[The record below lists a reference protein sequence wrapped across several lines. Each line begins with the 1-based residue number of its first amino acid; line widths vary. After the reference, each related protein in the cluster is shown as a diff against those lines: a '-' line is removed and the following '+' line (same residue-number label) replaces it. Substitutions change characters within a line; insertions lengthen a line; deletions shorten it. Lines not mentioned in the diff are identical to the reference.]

1 MIKKVKKI
9 KYLLGLSTLLLLFM
23 FPRPVSAEI
32 MMQQP
37 VPNVGDYEHYQYITN
52 YNKEHGMTKA
62 LTSYGVINLRDKKYK
77 VYVEINNSSSFSQL
91 SNVTAQAVKTWHK
104 NGIPVEVT
112 DNAKDAN
119 IFVRAAN
126 GTDKDILGVTHYTR
140 GWSYIP
146 VSSVEIVLY
155 PQRFSGPYY
164 IKKHNQCY
172 RITMEHELGHAF
184 GLHHNPDKNSTMHYM
199 YHNEQHLMNSDID
212 KAKQI
217 YNILANCYQFN

>member
-1 MIKKVKKI
+1 MKKI
-9 KYLLGLSTLLLLFM
+9 KYLLGLSILLLLFI
-23 FPRPVSAEI
+23 FPRSVSAEI
-32 MMQQP
+32 MMRQP

-91 SNVTAQAVKTWHK
+91 SNVTAQAVKVWHK
-104 NGIPVEVT
+104 NGIPVEMT
-112 DNAKDAN
+112 NNAKDAN
-119 IFVRAAN
+119 IFVRAAKGKN
-126 GTDKDILGVTHYTR
+126 NDLAVTQYTE

-146 VSSVEIVLY
+146 ESSVEIVIY
-155 PQRFSGPYY
+155 PQMFSSPYY

-184 GLHHNPDKNSTMHYM
+184 GLHHNPNKHSVM
-199 YHNEQHLMNSDID
+199 YYRYSNTQHLMHNDIN

>member
-1 MIKKVKKI
+1 MKKI
-9 KYLLGLSTLLLLFM
+9 KYLLGLSTLLLLFI

-32 MMQQP
+32 MMRQP

-62 LTSYGVINLRDKKYK
+62 LTSGGVINLRDKKYK

-91 SNVTAQAVKTWHK
+91 SNVTAKAVKVWHK

-112 DNAKDAN
+112 NNAKDAN

-126 GTDKDILGVTHYTR
+126 EKTKDCLGVTHYTE

-146 VSSVEIVLY
+146 GSSVEIVIY
-155 PQRFSGPYY
+155 PQMFNTHYY
-164 IKKHNQCY
+164 IKKNNYCY
-172 RITMEHELGHAF
+172 TTIMEHELGHAF
-184 GLHHNPDKNSTMHYM
+184 GLQHNPDKHSAMHYM
-199 YHNEQHLMNSDID
+199 YYNEQHLMNSDID

>member
-1 MIKKVKKI
+1 MKKI
-9 KYLLGLSTLLLLFM
+9 KYLLGLSILLLLFI
-23 FPRPVSAEI
+23 FPRSVSAAI
-32 MMQQP
+32 MMRQP
-37 VPNVGDYEHYQYITN
+37 IPNVGDFDHYQYITN
-52 YNKEHGMTKA
+52 YNKAHGMTKS

-91 SNVTAQAVKTWHK
+91 SNVTAQAVKVWHK

-112 DNAKDAN
+112 NNAKDAN
-119 IFVRAAN
+119 IFVRAAKGKSN
-126 GTDKDILGVTHYTR
+126 DLAVTQYTE

-146 VSSVEIVLY
+146 ESSVEIVIY
-155 PQRFSGPYY
+155 PQMFSSPYY

-172 RITMEHELGHAF
+172 RTTMEHELGHAF
-184 GLHHNPDKNSTMHYM
+184 GLHHNPNKHSVM
-199 YHNEQHLMNSDID
+199 YYRYSNTQHLMHNDIN

>member
-1 MIKKVKKI
+1 
-9 KYLLGLSTLLLLFM
+9 M

-32 MMQQP
+32 MMRQP
-37 VPNVGDYEHYQYITN
+37 VPNVGNYEHYQYITN

-62 LTSYGVINLRDKKYK
+62 LTSGGVINLRDKKYK

-91 SNVTAQAVKTWHK
+91 SNVTVQAVKAWQK
-104 NGIPVEVT
+104 DGIPVEVT
-112 DNAKDAN
+112 DDAKDAN

-126 GTDKDILGVTHYTR
+126 GTDTNILGVTHYTK

-146 VSSVEIVLY
+146 GSSVEIVLY
-155 PQRFSGPYY
+155 PQMFSGPYY

-172 RITMEHELGHAF
+172 KITMEHELGHAF
-184 GLHHNPDKNSTMHYM
+184 GLQHNPDKHSTMHYM
-199 YHNEQHLMNSDID
+199 YYNEQHLTNNDID

>member
-1 MIKKVKKI
+1 MKKI
-9 KYLLGLSTLLLLFM
+9 KYLLGLSILLLLFI
-23 FPRPVSAEI
+23 FPRSVSAAI

-37 VPNVGDYEHYQYITN
+37 IPNVGDFDHYQYITN

-91 SNVTAQAVKTWHK
+91 SNVTAQAVKVWHK
-104 NGIPVEVT
+104 NGIPVKMT
-112 DNAKDAN
+112 NNAKDAN
-119 IFVRAAN
+119 IFVRAAKGKSN
-126 GTDKDILGVTHYTR
+126 NLAVTQYTK

-146 VSSVEIVLY
+146 ESSVEIVIY
-155 PQRFSGPYY
+155 PQMLSDHYY
-164 IKKHNQCY
+164 IKRHNYCY
-172 RITMEHELGHAF
+172 ITIMEHELGHAF
-184 GLHHNPDKNSTMHYM
+184 GLHHNPNKHSVMYYM
-199 YHNEQHLMNSDID
+199 YYNKHHLMKSDID